1 MNWVNR
7 RLPLLDGAD
16 KVSGALRFAADAPI
30 AGALHAKLVL
40 SPRPHARVARL
51 DAAAAL
57 AAPGVVAVFW
67 RANTPHNRYNS
78 AVWIAGQPALEDEE
92 MFPAI
97 VRHVGDRVAAVVAE
111 SLAEAEAAARL
122 IAVEYEDLPAILD
135 PVAALADAGP
145 TRGPDGAPTFKN
157 PVAELSFAVGDV
169 ARAFAE
175 ADLIVES
182 RVTTPKTHHGAL
194 ETHVCAAVPQADG
207 RVAIHSPC
215 QSVFAVQ
222 IVAAKALGVP
232 IERVRAV
239 KTPIG
244 GSFGGKAEPI
254 LEPLAAFFAMQLQ
267 RPVTIQY
274 GRQETCLATRT
285 RSSVIGTMRT
295 AFRRDGLILGRDT
308 EALIDVGA
316 YCTGGDHLPASMCQ
330 RLTRLYDVANEK
342 YLGRAVLTNTPPAGA
357 FRGYG
362 SPQIH
367 TIAEINLDLAAR
379 KLGLDPVM
387 LRLKNLVWPG
397 AVEPFKGHDVG
408 NARIRDCLAVGMRR
422 FHWRRRRKEAR
433 RLGRKASG
441 VGVACATHI
450 NGCYPDPDEG
460 SAVTCALKADG
471 RIEIVYA
478 VHDLGCGAATT
489 LLQIAA
495 EVLDLPPSRFDLAAA
510 DTDGCPH
517 DLGTRASRMT
527 YIGGEAVRRSAELLK
542 ARILAEAARLM
553 NCGAGD
559 LKLEDGALRRS
570 YGPGETLAL
579 ADLAALI
586 EAQGAALPG
595 AANTYR
601 AIANPGSYAA
611 HFAAVEV
618 DLFTGRV
625 RVNDYLAVHDVGRA
639 INPMLVEGQ
648 IHGGVQIGIGYALYE
663 DVDIDALTGV
673 MRGDRFS
680 RYSLV
685 NAPEMPD
692 VDTVLIEKGEPTGP
706 FGAKAIGEIATIPV
720 AAAIVNAVNHALG
733 SSLSDLPLTP
743 ERIVAWLEENEGA

>member
-1 MNWVNR
+1 MNYVSR

-16 KVSGALRFAADAPI
+16 KASGALRFAADCKI
-30 AGALHAKLVL
+30 VGGLHAKLVL
-40 SPRPHARVARL
+40 SPRPHARVLRIDAEAAR
-51 DAAAAL
+51 

-67 RANTPHNRYNS
+67 HGDTPHNRYNS
-78 AVWIAGQPALEDEE
+78 SIWVAGQQALEDEE

-111 SLAEAEAAARL
+111 SLDAAEDAARL
-122 IAVEYEDLPAILD
+122 IAVEYEDLPAIFD
-135 PVAALADAGP
+135 PLAALADAGP
-145 TRGPDGAPTFKN
+145 TLGSDGAPTFKN
-157 PVAELSFAVGDV
+157 PIAELSFAIGDV

-182 RVTTPKTHHGAL
+182 RVSTPKTHHCAL
-194 ETHVCAAVPQADG
+194 ENHVCAAVPQADG
-207 RVAIHSPC
+207 RIVIHTPC
-215 QSVFAVQ
+215 QSVFAVR
-222 IVAAKALGVP
+222 IVAAKALAIP
-232 IERVRAV
+232 IDRLRVI

-254 LEPLAAFFAMQLQ
+254 LEPLAAFFASALQ

-274 GRQETCLATRT
+274 GRRETCVATRT

-308 EALIDVGA
+308 ETLADVGA

-342 YLGRAVLTNTPPAGA
+342 YLGRAVTTNTPPAGA

-379 KLGLDPVM
+379 KLGLDPVT

-397 AVEPFKGHDVG
+397 AVEPFKGHDLG
-408 NARIRDCLAVGMRR
+408 NARIRDCLAVGVRR
-422 FHWRRRRKEAR
+422 FHWRQRRKDAR
-433 RLGRKASG
+433 RIGRKATG
-441 VGVACATHI
+441 VGMACATHI
-450 NGCYPDPDEG
+450 NGGYPDPDE
-460 SAVTCALKADG
+460 ATTVALALKPDG
-471 RIEIVYA
+471 RIDVVCA
-478 VHDLGCGAATT
+478 LHDLGCGAETT

-495 EVLDLPPSRFDLAAA
+495 EVLTLPPSQFDLAVA
-510 DTDGCPH
+510 DTDTCAY

-527 YIGGEAVRRSAELLK
+527 YVGGEAVRRSAERLK
-542 ARILAEAARLM
+542 AQILGEAARLM

-559 LKLEDGALRRS
+559 LVLENGALRRS

-579 ADLAALI
+579 ASLAALVA
-586 EAQGAALPG
+586 AQGAALPS
-595 AANTYR
+595 ATNTYK
-601 AIANPGSYAA
+601 AVANPGSYAA

-618 DLFTGRV
+618 DVFTGRV
-625 RVNDYLAVHDVGRA
+625 RVRDYLAVHDVGRA

-663 DVDIDALTGV
+663 DVDIDTTQRRHAWRPFQPLSHRQRAGNAGC
-673 MRGDRFS
+673 RHGAGRKGRADRPLRRQGDRRDRDHPRRGGDRQRRQS
-680 RYSLV
+680 RAGLDPLRP
-685 NAPEMPD
+685 AAD
-692 VDTVLIEKGEPTGP
+692 ARAHRGLARGE
-706 FGAKAIGEIATIPV
+706 
-720 AAAIVNAVNHALG
+720 
-733 SSLSDLPLTP
+733 
-743 ERIVAWLEENEGA
+743 

>member
-1 MNWVNR
+1 MNHVSR

-16 KVSGALRFAADAPI
+16 KASGALRFAADCKI
-30 AGALHAKLVL
+30 AGGLYTKLAL
-40 SPRPHARVARL
+40 SPRPHARVLRIDAEAAR
-51 DAAAAL
+51 AT
-57 AAPGVVAVFW
+57 PGVVAVFW
-67 RANTPHNRYNS
+67 HGDTPHNRYNS
-78 AVWIAGQPALEDEE
+78 SIWVAGQQALEDEE

-111 SLAEAEAAARL
+111 SLDAAETAARS
-122 IAVEYEDLPAILD
+122 ITVEYEDLPAIFD

-145 TRGPDGAPTFKN
+145 TLGPDGAPTFKN
-157 PVAELSFAVGDV
+157 PIAELSFATGDV

-175 ADLIVES
+175 ADLILES
-182 RVTTPKTHHGAL
+182 RVSTPKTHHCAL
-194 ETHVCAAVPQADG
+194 ENHICAAVPQADG
-207 RVAIHSPC
+207 RIAIHTPC

-222 IVAAKALGVP
+222 IVVAKALG
-232 IERVRAV
+232 IAIDRLRVI

-274 GRQETCLATRT
+274 GRRETCVATRT
-285 RSSVIGTMRT
+285 RASVIGTMRT

-308 EALIDVGA
+308 ETLADVGA

-342 YLGRAVLTNTPPAGA
+342 YLGRAVTTNTPPAGA

-379 KLGLDPVM
+379 KLGLDPVT

-397 AVEPFKGHDVG
+397 AVEPFKGHDLG
-408 NARIRDCLAVGMRR
+408 NARIRDCLAVGVRR
-422 FHWRRRRKEAR
+422 FHWRQRRKDAR
-433 RLGRKASG
+433 RIGRKATG
-441 VGVACATHI
+441 VGMACATHI
-450 NGCYPDPDEG
+450 NGGYPDPDE
-460 SAVTCALKADG
+460 ATTVALALKPDG
-471 RIEIVYA
+471 RIDVVCA
-478 VHDLGCGAATT
+478 LHDLGCGAETT

-495 EVLDLPPSRFDLAAA
+495 EVLTLPPSQFDLSVA
-510 DTDGCPH
+510 DTDTCAY

-527 YIGGEAVRRSAELLK
+527 YIGGEAVRRSAERLK
-542 ARILAEAARLM
+542 AQILGEAARLM

-559 LKLEDGALRRS
+559 LVLENGALRRS

-579 ADLAALI
+579 ASLAALVA
-586 EAQGAALPG
+586 AQGAALPS
-595 AANTYR
+595 ATNTYR
-601 AIANPGSYAA
+601 AVANPGSYAA

-618 DLFTGRV
+618 DVFTGRV
-625 RVNDYLAVHDVGRA
+625 RVSDYLAVHDVGRA

-663 DVDIDALTGV
+663 DVDIDPLTGV

-680 RYSLV
+680 RYAIV

-692 VDTVLIEKGEPTGP
+692 VDTLLVEKGEPTGP

-733 SSLSDLPLTP
+733 SSLCELPLTP
-743 ERIVAWLEENEGA
+743 ERIVAWLEENERA

>member
-1 MNWVNR
+1 
-7 RLPLLDGAD
+7 PLIDGAD
-16 KVSGALRFAADAPI
+16 KVSGALRFAADCTI

-40 SPRPHARVARL
+40 SPRPHARVLRV
-51 DAAAAL
+51 DATAAL
-57 AAPGVVAVFW
+57 AAPGVLAVFS

-78 AVWIAGQPALEDEE
+78 SVWAAGQQALEDEE
-92 MFPAI
+92 MFPAV
-97 VRHVGDRVAAVVAE
+97 VRHVGDRVAAVVAD

-135 PVAALADAGP
+135 PLVALADAGP
-145 TRGPDGAPTFKN
+145 TLGPDGAPTFKN
-157 PVAELSFAVGDV
+157 PIAELSFAIGDV

-175 ADLIVES
+175 ADLVVES
-182 RVTTPKTHHGAL
+182 RVSTPKTHHCAL

-207 RVAIHSPC
+207 RIAIHTPC

-232 IERVRAV
+232 IDRLRVIKA
-239 KTPIG
+239 PIG

-254 LEPLAAFFAMQLQ
+254 LEPLAVFFAFALR

-274 GRQETCLATRT
+274 GRQETCVATRT

-295 AFRRDGLILGRDT
+295 AFRRDGRILGRET
-308 EALIDVGA
+308 EILADVGA
-316 YCTGGDHLPASMCQ
+316 YCTGGDHLPTSMCQ

-342 YLGRAVLTNTPPAGA
+342 YLGRAVTTNTPPAGA

-379 KLGLDPVM
+379 KLALDPVM

-397 AVEPFKGHDVG
+397 AVEPFKGHEIG
-408 NARIRDCLAVGMRR
+408 NARIRDCLAVGTRR
-422 FHWRRRRKEAR
+422 FHWRRRRKDAR

-450 NGCYPDPDEG
+450 NGCYPDPDE
-460 SAVTCALKADG
+460 ATAATLALKPDG
-471 RIEIVYA
+471 RIALTCA
-478 VHDLGCGAATT
+478 VHDLGCGAETT

-495 EVLDLPPSRFDLAAA
+495 EVLTVPPSHFDLCLA
-510 DTDGCPH
+510 DTDVCAY

-527 YIGGEAVRRSAELLK
+527 YIAGEAVRRSAELMK
-542 ARILAEAARLM
+542 ARILAEAARVM

-559 LKLEDGALRRS
+559 LILEDGALRRG

-579 ADLAALI
+579 ARLAALLD
-586 EAQGAALPG
+586 AQGAALPI
-595 AANTYR
+595 AAETYR
-601 AIANPGSYAA
+601 AVANPGSYAA

-618 DLFTGRV
+618 DVFTGRV
-625 RVNDYLAVHDVGRA
+625 RVSGYLAVHDVGRA

-648 IHGGVQIGIGYALYE
+648 IHGGVQMGIGYALYE
-663 DVDIDALTGV
+663 DVEIDPRNGV

-680 RYSLV
+680 RYPVV
-685 NAPEMPD
+685 NAPEMTD
-692 VDTVLIEKGEPTGP
+692 VDTLLIEKGEPTGP

-733 SSLSDLPLTP
+733 SNLCELPLTP
-743 ERIVAWLEENEGA
+743 ERIAAWLEENEPA

>member
-1 MNWVNR
+1 MNYVSR

-16 KVSGALRFAADAPI
+16 KASGALRFAADCKIP
-30 AGALHAKLVL
+30 GGLHAKLAL
-40 SPRPHARVARL
+40 SARPHARVLRV

-67 RANTPHNRYNS
+67 HGDTPHNRYNS
-78 AVWIAGQPALEDEE
+78 AIWVAGQRALEDEE

-111 SLAEAEAAARL
+111 SLDAAEHAARL
-122 IAVEYEDLPAILD
+122 IAVEYEDLPAIFD
-135 PVAALADAGP
+135 PLAALADAGP
-145 TRGPDGAPTFKN
+145 TLGPDGAPTFKN
-157 PVAELSFAVGDV
+157 PIAELSFAIGDV

-182 RVTTPKTHHGAL
+182 RVSTPKTHHCAL
-194 ETHVCAAVPQADG
+194 ENHVCAAVPQADG
-207 RVAIHSPC
+207 RIVIHTPC

-222 IVAAKALGVP
+222 IVAAKALGIP
-232 IERVRAV
+232 IDRLRVI

-254 LEPLAAFFAMQLQ
+254 LEPLAAFFASALQ

-295 AFRRDGLILGRDT
+295 AFRRDGLILGRET
-308 EALIDVGA
+308 ETLADIGA

-342 YLGRAVLTNTPPAGA
+342 YLGRAVTTNTPPAGA

-379 KLGLDPVM
+379 KLGLDPVK

-397 AVEPFKGHDVG
+397 AVEPFKGHDLG
-408 NARIRDCLAVGMRR
+408 NARIRDCLAVGVRR
-422 FHWRRRRKEAR
+422 FHWRQRRKDAR
-433 RLGRKASG
+433 RLGRKATG
-441 VGVACATHI
+441 VGMACATHI
-450 NGCYPDPDEG
+450 NGGYPDPDE
-460 SAVTCALKADG
+460 ATTVALALKPDG
-471 RIEIVYA
+471 RVDLVCA
-478 VHDLGCGAATT
+478 VHDLGCGADTT

-495 EVLDLPPSRFDLAAA
+495 EVLTLPPSQFDASAA
-510 DTDGCPH
+510 DTDTCVY

-527 YIGGEAVRRSAELLK
+527 YIGGEAVRRSAELMK
-542 ARILAEAARLM
+542 AQILGEAARVM

-559 LKLEDGALRRS
+559 LVLENGALRRS
-570 YGPGETLAL
+570 YGPGETLSL
-579 ADLAALI
+579 ASLAALLA
-586 EAQGAALPG
+586 AQGEALPS
-595 AANTYR
+595 ATNTYR
-601 AIANPGSYAA
+601 AVANPGSYAA

-618 DLFTGRV
+618 DVFTGRV
-625 RVNDYLAVHDVGRA
+625 RVRDYLAVHDVGRA

-663 DVDIDALTGV
+663 DVDIDPLTGV
-673 MRGDRFS
+673 MHGDRFS
-680 RYSLV
+680 RYPLV

-692 VDTVLIEKGEPTGP
+692 VETILIEKGEPTGP

-733 SSLSDLPLTP
+733 SSLCDLPLTP
-743 ERIVAWLEENEGA
+743 ERIVAWLEESERA

>member
-1 MNWVNR
+1 MNYVSR

-16 KVSGALRFAADAPI
+16 KASGALRFAADRRI
-30 AGALHAKLVL
+30 AGGLHAKLVL
-40 SPRPHARVARL
+40 SPRPHARVLRV
-51 DAAAAL
+51 DAAAAR

-67 RANTPHNRYNS
+67 HGDTPHHRYNS
-78 AVWIAGQPALEDEE
+78 SIWVAGQQALEDEE

-111 SLAEAEAAARL
+111 SLDAAENAARL
-122 IAVEYEDLPAILD
+122 IAVEYEDLPAIFD
-135 PVAALADAGP
+135 PLAALADAGP
-145 TRGPDGAPTFKN
+145 TLGPDGAPTFKN
-157 PVAELSFAVGDV
+157 PIAELSFAIGDV

-182 RVTTPKTHHGAL
+182 RVSTPKTHHCAL
-194 ETHVCAAVPQADG
+194 ETHVCAAVPQVDG
-207 RVAIHSPC
+207 RIVIHTPC

-222 IVAAKALGVP
+222 LVAAKALAIP
-232 IERVRAV
+232 IDRLRVI

-254 LEPLAAFFAMQLQ
+254 LEPLAAFFALQLQ

-295 AFRRDGLILGRDT
+295 AFRRDGRILGRDT
-308 EALIDVGA
+308 ETLADVGA
-316 YCTGGDHLPASMCQ
+316 YCTGGDHLPGSMCQ

-342 YLGRAVLTNTPPAGA
+342 YLGRAVTTNTPPAGA

-379 KLGLDPVM
+379 ELGLDPVT

-408 NARIRDCLAVGMRR
+408 NARIRDCLAVGVRR
-422 FHWRRRRKEAR
+422 FHWRQRRKEAR

-441 VGVACATHI
+441 VGMACATHI
-450 NGCYPDPDEG
+450 KGGYPDPDE
-460 SAVTCALKADG
+460 ATTVTLALKPDG
-471 RIEIVYA
+471 RIELVCA
-478 VHDLGCGAATT
+478 VHDLGCGAETT

-495 EVLDLPPSRFDLAAA
+495 EVLTLPPSQFDVSAA
-510 DTDGCPH
+510 DTDACAY
-517 DLGTRASRMT
+517 DLGTRASRIT
-527 YIGGEAVRRSAELLK
+527 YIGGEAVRRAAEALK

-559 LKLEDGALRRS
+559 LMLEDGALRRG

-579 ADLAALI
+579 ARLAALVD
-586 EAQGAALPG
+586 AQGAALPS
-595 AANTYR
+595 ATNTYQ

-625 RVNDYLAVHDVGRA
+625 RVGDYLAVHDVGRA

-663 DVDIDALTGV
+663 DVDIDPLTGV

-680 RYSLV
+680 RYSVV
-685 NAPEMPD
+685 NAPEMPV
-692 VDTVLIEKGEPTGP
+692 VDAKLIEKGEPTGP
-706 FGAKAIGEIATIPV
+706 FGAKAIGEIATVPV

-733 SSLSDLPLTP
+733 SSLCELPLTP
-743 ERIVAWLEENEGA
+743 ERIVAWLEENERA